1 MTRQLRAGIQA
12 ITMKT
17 RIHATLLFCVILIAL
32 SLTIKAHSAD
42 KLRISYSAINATQAF
57 LWVAQEKGFFAK
69 HGLEGELLYINS
81 GTMNIAALVGG
92 SVQIAG
98 GGPVSIEARLR
109 GVKLTILGN
118 PLPWLASNLISHPDI
133 KSVADLPGKIA
144 GISRFGSSTD
154 QGFRYLFRKNGFNV
168 ERDLKML
175 QMGGDASRIGALKAG
190 TIQYTFLGAAATDQ
204 ARAQGFR
211 VLATAKQMAIP
222 FPWTSVVV
230 DEGWLNKNREL
241 AYRYLKCGT
250 EAIVYMKRNRAD
262 SERIIAKYMKIKDPK
277 LAATEFDFVSS
288 LMPDYISPTLDG
300 IKVILENFGKE
311 YADAP
316 KRDPKEFVDSSIIER
331 LKQEK
336 FVENLKF

>member
-1 MTRQLRAGIQA
+1 MTRQLQAGIQA

-17 RIHATLLFCVILIAL
+17 RLHPTLLFCVVLIAL
-32 SLTIKAHSAD
+32 SLATNAHSAD

-109 GVKLTILGN
+109 GVKLSILGN

-133 KSVADLPGKIA
+133 KSVADLPGKVA

-262 SERIIAKYMKIKDPK
+262 SERIIAKYMKIKEPK

-311 YADAP
+311 YPDAP
-316 KRDPKEFVDSSIIER
+316 KRDPREFVDGSIIER